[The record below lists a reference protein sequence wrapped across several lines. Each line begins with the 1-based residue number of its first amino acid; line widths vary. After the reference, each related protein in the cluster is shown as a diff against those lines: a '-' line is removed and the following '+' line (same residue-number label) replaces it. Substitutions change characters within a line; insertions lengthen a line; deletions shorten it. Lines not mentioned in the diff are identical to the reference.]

1 MKAVLTEMTLE
12 NFKGVS
18 EKTIAF
24 GENLTQINGK
34 NGLGKS
40 TLMCAYLWVL
50 SDVNEHLVSN
60 PDVYPIGV
68 EEASPKVSI
77 KMVIDG
83 KNVEFARKLKRTVKK
98 SKDGGADSVSFTSI
112 YEVNTVEYGLRDY
125 KAKLAEYGFDN
136 DKLLTL
142 IHPDVFV
149 SEKKDVMRKVLFGMA
164 SGKSDLEVAQLTDG
178 AADVV
183 ELMKDYSLEE
193 IASMQKSTIRK
204 INEEYGKSGEIL
216 NAKIEGLVSAKVDI
230 DVAELELQKNGL
242 KEEIAKFNAEKAQ
255 LACDE
260 NELKNLKI
268 ARAGVQDKINDLNKK
283 LNEKVNEERKD
294 LMNSAN
300 LLRGTVEQEQKR
312 FRMNETNISTLK
324 NLVEQ
329 CKEIYEENKA
339 LSLNLSETSF
349 DESTGVCP
357 TCGRKYDADKLEAL
371 KANFEADKAKKIANA
386 KRIMGEQNQIAKGY
400 LDNIKELQAQNL
412 ELKKSIDTNSK
423 TAEEYEIKAKEIG
436 MSFVNVETTDEYKA
450 IIAENEKNSERIEE
464 IVRNLEKASAIDTA
478 IDGKMSEISYIDH
491 RIGLMA
497 RNDEI
502 DDKIKELRSKQGE
515 YEQNLANAE
524 KILYEL
530 ELISKTKNKLLTDE
544 INSYFDI
551 VKWSFW
557 KFRKNGN
564 YEETCECY
572 IDNKLFGTSTNT
584 GREVLAK
591 IDIIHGLQRFY
602 NQHLPLFLD
611 NAESLSDESKARI
624 NIDTQLIFLNVT
636 NDKELTIG

>member
-1 MKAVLTEMTLE
+1 M
-12 NFKGVS
+12 
-18 EKTIAF
+18 
-24 GENLTQINGK
+24 
-34 NGLGKS
+34 
-40 TLMCAYLWVL
+40 
-50 SDVNEHLVSN
+50 
-60 PDVYPIGV
+60 
-68 EEASPKVSI
+68 
-77 KMVIDG
+77 
-83 KNVEFARKLKRTVKK
+83 
-98 SKDGGADSVSFTSI
+98 
-112 YEVNTVEYGLRDY
+112 RDF
-125 KAKLAEYGFDN
+125 KAKLTEYGFDN

-149 SEKKDVMRKVLFGMA
+149 SEKKDAMRKVLFGMA
-164 SGKSDLEVAQLTDG
+164 STKTDLEVAQLTDG
-178 AADVV
+178 AEDVV
-183 ELMKDYSLEE
+183 KLMSDYNLEE
-193 IASMQKSTIRK
+193 IASIQKSTIRK

-242 KEEIAKFNAEKAQ
+242 KEEIAKLNAEKAQ

-260 NELKNLKI
+260 NELKTLKI
-268 ARAGVQDKINDLNKK
+268 ARAGVQDKINALNKS
-283 LNEKVNEERKD
+283 LNEKANAERAD
-294 LMNSAN
+294 LTNQLNKVSAF
-300 LLRGTVEQEQKR
+300 LETEKR
-312 FRMNETNISTLK
+312 NQRTTSNNIESLK
-324 NLVEQ
+324 KLVDK
-329 CKEIYEENKA
+329 CKEIYTEAKHD
-339 LSLNLSETSF
+339 SINLGETSF

-357 TCGRKYDADKLEAL
+357 VCKRKYEADKIAEL
-371 KANFEADKAKKIANA
+371 KANFEADKAKKIDHA
-386 KRIMGEQNQIAKGY
+386 KEVMAEQNHIAKGY
-400 LDNIKELQAQNL
+400 IE
-412 ELKKSIDTNSK
+412 
-423 TAEEYEIKAKEIG
+423 EIKKLEASLKESDNEVLKIEEEISQIRDKINQV
-436 MSFVNVETTDEYKA
+436 SFVSVETTDEYKA
-450 IIAENEKNSERIEE
+450 IIAENEKNTERIEE

-524 KILYEL
+524 KILYEI

-564 YEETCECY
+564 YEEACECT
-572 IDNKLFGTSTNT
+572 IDGKLFGTSTNT